1 MKLII
6 NNVGKFRDETTIC
19 LDGITVLAGDNG
31 SGKSTISKA
40 LFCLFH
46 GFYKIGQK
54 IYRDRKREI
63 FGLIKNNIID
73 RDSLRRGRGLS
84 GGLIDQIIDNFA
96 ETKNVQTIVDRLNEA
111 KIQFD
116 IDLSSEEIARKIE
129 QALLISDHDICKRL
143 LLRTLQEKFD
153 GNIANVN
160 FPEKEA
166 SIRLLLKNRILSVSI
181 TPDGTLSYLK
191 DIDLLRDVIYV
202 DDLFSG
208 ENLFGRNGLY
218 SSYNWSEVGLRV
230 EPNLEDVAPTITGEL
245 LKEQKAEKILSL
257 MTNAGIGEM
266 QRKEY
271 NSWVYAARNLKKPI
285 GIENISSGTKAFLT
299 LKYLIMNDQIDK
311 KGVFVF
317 DEPEV
322 HLHPKWQ
329 ELYAEIII
337 LLQKTYD
344 LTILVSTHS
353 TDFVSFLEYYTRK
366 YDRAK
371 YCHYYLMNDDDSG
384 LYATAEDVTENIDKI
399 YKELGM
405 PYIRVS
411 EKLAGEEDA

>member
-1 MKLII
+1 M
-6 NNVGKFRDETTIC
+6 
-19 LDGITVLAGDNG
+19 
-31 SGKSTISKA
+31 
-40 LFCLFH
+40 
-46 GFYKIGQK
+46 
-54 IYRDRKREI
+54 
-63 FGLIKNNIID
+63 
-73 RDSLRRGRGLS
+73 S

-153 GNIANVN
+153 GSIANVN

-266 QRKEY
+266 QRKED

>member
-1 MKLII
+1 M
-6 NNVGKFRDETTIC
+6 
-19 LDGITVLAGDNG
+19 
-31 SGKSTISKA
+31 
-40 LFCLFH
+40 
-46 GFYKIGQK
+46 
-54 IYRDRKREI
+54 
-63 FGLIKNNIID
+63 
-73 RDSLRRGRGLS
+73 S